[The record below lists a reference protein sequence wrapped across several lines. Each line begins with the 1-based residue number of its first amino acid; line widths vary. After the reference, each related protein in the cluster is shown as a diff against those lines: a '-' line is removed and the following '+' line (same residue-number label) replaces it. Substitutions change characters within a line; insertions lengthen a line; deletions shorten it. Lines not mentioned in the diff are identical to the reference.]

1 MNCYFWIQMLQILR
15 MFHKRVPKNGLGLP
29 PTQRSL
35 LLFSLTSDDGSD
47 HAPLINLSYGA
58 PLFKK

>member
-1 MNCYFWIQMLQILR
+1 MLQILR